1 MKNKLEPTKKEAR
14 ATRDADAQART
25 VALNELG
32 WRNGDAQAFQQQR
45 DYLTQNSGIK
55 GLEWA
60 EPHEIEKARDLF
72 YRDGFVVVVDALAPQ
87 LLDSMRDA
95 CSQAIHEILS
105 LDKHR
110 VGNRGSHR
118 YSFGS
123 ASKTGHMMHESAWT
137 QLLDLPTVT
146 PILTAIFDSADY
158 IARGGGGDF
167 CLPGATEYQRLHSDI
182 RDRITLNGQT
192 YGAFFD
198 PAGRISLRDLPCPY
212 VCCNF
217 LMVDFTAINGPT
229 RQIPGTQNSHARLPR
244 LADEPEWMKLSTVC
258 PAPAGS
264 VLIRDP
270 RAWHGGTPNLSNEV
284 RAIPNA
290 EFYAPWF
297 REPMPHS
304 MPRTLYNRLSEHG
317 QHIARYIVADTDV
330 ELDTGFR
337 EDLGTTPPLFEKR
350 N

>member
-14 ATRDADAQART
+14 ATRDADAQASA

-32 WRNGDAQAFQQQR
+32 WRNSDAQAFQQQR

-60 EPHEIEKARDLF
+60 EPNEIEKARDLF

-137 QLLDLPTVT
+137 QLLDVPTVT

-297 REPMPHS
+297 REPMPQS
-304 MPRTLYNRLSEHG
+304 MPRKLYNRLSEHG
-317 QHIARYIVADTDV
+317 RHIARYIVADTDV

>member
-32 WRNGDAQAFQQQR
+32 WRNSDAQAFQQQR

>member
-14 ATRDADAQART
+14 ATRDADAQASA

-32 WRNGDAQAFQQQR
+32 WRNSDAQAFQQQR
-45 DYLTQNSGIK
+45 DYLTQNSDIK

>member
-137 QLLDLPTVT
+137 QLLDVPTVT

>member
-14 ATRDADAQART
+14 ATRDADTQART

-32 WRNGDAQAFQQQR
+32 WRNSDAQAFQQQR

-304 MPRTLYNRLSEHG
+304 TPRTLYNRLSEHG